1 MDMSHL
7 TEVATG
13 GVEIDLFLLAVGTPL
28 RRSIVVEEVTRLL
41 VTALGRTVFTSQAR
55 VTVV

>member
-1 MDMSHL
+1 MSHL
-7 TEVATG
+7 TEVAAG
-13 GVEIDLFLLAVGTPL
+13 GVGIDLSLLAVGTPL
-28 RRSIVVEEVTRLL
+28 RRSIVVEATRLL